1 MQYMHVI
8 KDFQDNI
15 FVIKLKKV
23 LKLFNF
29 LELNLNNLI

>member
-1 MQYMHVI
+1 MHVI